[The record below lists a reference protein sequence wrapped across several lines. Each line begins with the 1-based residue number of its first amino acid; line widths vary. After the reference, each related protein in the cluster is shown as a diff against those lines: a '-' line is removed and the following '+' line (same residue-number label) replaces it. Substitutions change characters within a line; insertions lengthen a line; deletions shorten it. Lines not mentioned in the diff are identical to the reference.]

1 MNKKFCETKLECII
15 SNLNNDFQF
24 TIAKP
29 TKDNKKFDSRSKKPF
44 TSPLKN
50 ANVSLEGCKSFHKSF
65 VRLGYD
71 NSTLNKPYGINCG
84 VVGMLHH

>member
-1 MNKKFCETKLECII
+1 MIFNSPLPNLPRTTKKIDPR
-15 SNLNNDFQF
+15 SN
-24 TIAKP
+24 
-29 TKDNKKFDSRSKKPF
+29 KPF

-50 ANVSLEGCKSFHKSF
+50 ANALLEGCKSFHKSF